1 VPQDE
6 YLLEQV
12 HIESEKGTMKSSDL
26 GVYLYQEP
34 NKKAFGF
41 LKFNL
46 YWFNLSGKDTSV
58 WINRIIRKIGAPPV
72 IFDSLQ
78 TERTRKSMQNA
89 LISKGYFDASVVKQ
103 ITLKNRKAYVT
114 FLAKGNNPYRIRN
127 YRFPPL
133 KDTISLLIQNAM
145 KNSSIHS
152 GMLLSSEKMD
162 EERVRLTRMLQRE
175 GYYAMQKNFL
185 SFNVDSTLG
194 THQADVNLILK
205 PFLPDTSG
213 MGLTEDELANYTH
226 PLYRIRNVFFML
238 DVPMSTYTRNPMS
251 GSATGSRNV
260 VFEVADFDTI
270 TSDAYRTIYRGKPF
284 VSPEALIKNCRIMPG
299 ELYDVNM
306 VERTYARLN
315 SLQLMKYINIRFVN
329 QEVDSL
335 GEHKLDCYI
344 VLNPNLKQ
352 GVSFE
357 LEGTNTAG
365 DLGVAGNMNYTHR
378 NFFNGSEL
386 LQAKIRGA
394 YEALST
400 NFQSDYTEIGGEL
413 SLTLPEFKMPF
424 LKPEFKRKV
433 DATTELTMS
442 YQKMNRPEFERTIA
456 STGIRY
462 NWLRNNLRQT
472 LDLIDLSYVYMPWVD
487 STFNAKYLTNT
498 SYLKYSYEDHF
509 ILRTAYNFSYSSIPF
524 GSSNRTYFTVRGNVE
539 SAGNLLYTIYS
550 LSGIPQDGA
559 YYKIGKIS
567 FAQYLKGEV
576 EYARSVV
583 INSKSRM
590 AYRVGLGLAYPYGNS
605 TILPFEKRFF
615 SGGANSIRGWSVR
628 TLGPGSY
635 RNTRGGIDFM
645 NQSGDMKLDLGAELR
660 SSLFWKFESALFA
673 DLGNIWTL
681 REYEEQPGG
690 QFKVS
695 TFYKQLAA
703 SLGAGLRLDFD
714 YFLVRLDLGMKV
726 YDPGLNGVERWR
738 IRRIDNRDDFAF
750 HFAIGYPF

>member
-46 YWFNLSGKDTSV
+46 YWYNLSGKDTSV

-738 IRRIDNRDDFAF
+738 IRNIDNRDDFAF